1 MTSDHAVAVV
11 DAARPTLT
19 VVIPVRNDAVALRR
33 CLKAL
38 SWQAL
43 PADEVL
49 VVDNGSTDDSAEVAR
64 RFGARVIAEPRPG
77 ILTASATGYDSARG
91 DLIARLDADSLPHPR
106 WVERV
111 HESFAFHP
119 GTSAVTGSAYF
130 FDGPWALRGLAVIAY
145 LDSYFLL
152 MHAALGHVPLF
163 GSNFA
168 FRRSVWLEVR
178 DEVHRFDPMVHD
190 DIDLSFHIGPIRR
203 IRYDRLLR
211 LGISMRP
218 LTHPGGIG
226 LRFRRAFHTLTLHWP
241 EQFPWL
247 RWGRRIRAALRK
259 PVRRSGIRRSSRSR

>member
-1 MTSDHAVAVV
+1 MTSDRVAAVV
-11 DAARPTLT
+11 DAVRPTLT

-33 CLKAL
+33 CLRAL

-49 VVDNGSTDDSAEVAR
+49 VVDNGSTDDTVEVAR
-64 RFGARVIAEPRPG
+64 QFGARVVSEPIPG
-77 ILTASATGYDSARG
+77 IPTASATGYDNAGG

-119 GTSAVTGSAYF
+119 GTSAVTGGAYF
-130 FDGPWALRGLAVIAY
+130 FDGPRALRGLAVILY
-145 LDSYFLL
+145 LDSYFVL
-152 MHAALGHVPLF
+152 MHAALGHFPLF
-163 GSNFA
+163 GSNCA

-178 DEVHRFDPMVHD
+178 DEVHRLDPMVHD
-190 DIDLSFHIGPIRR
+190 DVDLSVHIGPVRR

-218 LTHPGGIG
+218 LTKPSGIK
-226 LRFRRAFHTLTLHWP
+226 LRFRRAFHTLSLHWP

-247 RWGRRIRAALRK
+247 RWRRRIDAALRR
-259 PVRRSGIRRSSRSR
+259 PIRRSGGPTSRSR